1 MKTTKDPIKLR
12 QRKMES
18 GNISL
23 YLDIYVKGKRKY
35 EYLNLYLI
43 PENSRAD
50 KDYNRQIYALADTI
64 RAQRLIDLRNKRY
77 NLNDEAVAS
86 PCIIN
91 YYSIVLDRKRKAL
104 TEATIKSWISVLT
117 HLRDYIGDDEVTLE
131 DATVDWLQDYIRY
144 IVDEVEVSPNAARVY
159 LTKLNAVFREAVKD
173 GLLLTNPMSKVE
185 LPKRE
190 ETHREYLTIEEV
202 RIMAAAPCR
211 NAVIKRAF
219 LFSCLTGLRY
229 GDIKALKWGD
239 VRQQGK
245 FTRIVYKQQK
255 TQKQEYLDISPQAVQ
270 YMGER
275 GMDTENVFAINRG
288 YHSMRRNIPEWV
300 KAAGITKHIT
310 FHSARHTFAVMMIDL
325 GTDIYTVSKM
335 LGHKDIKT
343 TQIYA
348 ELLDKRK
355 QEAVLRIPEI

>member
-1 MKTTKDPIKLR
+1 MKNIKDPIRLR
-12 QRKMES
+12 QRKMAS

-50 KDYNRQIYALADTI
+50 KDHNRQVYALADTI

-77 NLNDEAVAS
+77 NLNDESVGS
-86 PCIIN
+86 PYLIN
-91 YYSIVLDRKRKAL
+91 YYKIVSERRSKEF
-104 TEATIKSWISVLT
+104 TEATVKLWNAVLC
-117 HLRDYIGDDEVTLE
+117 HLRTFIEKDRVTLDEVTT
-131 DATVDWLQDYIRY
+131 DWITGFVDYLSE
-144 IVDEVEVSPNAARVY
+144 EVTANAARTY
-159 LTKLNAVFREAVKD
+159 LSKLNSMFREAVKD
-173 GLLLTNPMSKVE
+173 GLLMRNPMTGVD
-185 LPKRE
+185 LPKKE
-190 ETHREYLTIEEV
+190 ETHREFLTIEEV
-202 RIMAAAPCR
+202 RAMAAAECS
-211 NAVIKRAF
+211 NNEVKRAF
-219 LFSCLTGLRY
+219 LFSCLTGLRFS
-229 GDIKALKWGD
+229 DIKALKWGD
-239 VRQQGK
+239 IRQQGQ
-245 FTRIVYKQQK
+245 FTRLVYKQQK

-275 GMDTENVFAINRG
+275 GEDNTNVFELGICVQTVCDALRG
-288 YHSMRRNIPEWV
+288 WRKN
-300 KAAGITKHIT
+300 AGITKHIT
-310 FHSARHTFAVMMIDL
+310 FHSGRHTFAVMMLDL
-325 GTDIYTVSKM
+325 GVDIYTVSKM